1 MGASVA
7 MDKEVEV
14 SMAEDNTGLTSA
26 AKRTVSRRSFL
37 TGACAAGALAAVGGL
52 TACAGTPQN
61 DGQGTEGGSGS
72 GTNGDGAAGNAA
84 PSSIDKTYDTDLLIV
99 GAGGSGLACAVQAAL
114 NNMNFIVVDRNS
126 QVGGNASFV
135 EGMFAVNSSLQRE
148 QGIDIKP
155 ADVIEAEL
163 TRGQHRQKGD
173 YWLDLV
179 NNSADNISWCQEQ
192 GVQYSGTVDDYYGG
206 LFPTFHWFKEGKAA
220 VGYVEPMKNRLDE
233 LGVEL
238 HLNTTV
244 NGLIMQDKK
253 VAGAYADGDEG
264 TVQYNAKAV
273 VFATG
278 GFGGNAEV
286 IAEQGWDTDGVHI
299 VGSPNAAGDGYRLAM
314 DNGGKN
320 MMAGSAQS
328 ILYAIQAF
336 PAIDFHDAAENPI
349 NGYFGIAAGGPVL
362 WVNEACER
370 YSRENLTA
378 DNLVLQC
385 IPGKDNKANYVL
397 FDQAIFDQF
406 FGKDDDAKKMFQD
419 GLASNDGNS
428 LFQADTVEDLAGKF
442 DLDADALKATVDHY
456 NELCKAGADTDFGK
470 AADLMV
476 PVETAPLYMAK
487 LSYSYFFS
495 VGGIATDKK
504 RRVLDGDMNPIEGL
518 YAIGNDGNMLYRNV
532 YTINMP
538 GTAFGNQVNSGRE
551 AANAAMEYVQ
561 G

>member
-163 TRGQHRQKGD
+163 TRGQHRQNGD

-233 LGVEL
+233 LGGFDFVEL
-238 HLNTTV
+238 RFTTETPADCARILRAYRYGGRCDGPFTR
-244 NGLIMQDKK
+244 GLLYK
-253 VAGAYADGDEG
+253 
-264 TVQYNAKAV
+264 TV
-273 VFATG
+273 
-278 GFGGNAEV
+278 
-286 IAEQGWDTDGVHI
+286 
-299 VGSPNAAGDGYRLAM
+299 L
-314 DNGGKN
+314 
-320 MMAGSAQS
+320 
-328 ILYAIQAF
+328 
-336 PAIDFHDAAENPI
+336 
-349 NGYFGIAAGGPVL
+349 
-362 WVNEACER
+362 
-370 YSRENLTA
+370 
-378 DNLVLQC
+378 
-385 IPGKDNKANYVL
+385 
-397 FDQAIFDQF
+397 
-406 FGKDDDAKKMFQD
+406 
-419 GLASNDGNS
+419 
-428 LFQADTVEDLAGKF
+428 
-442 DLDADALKATVDHY
+442 
-456 NELCKAGADTDFGK
+456 
-470 AADLMV
+470 
-476 PVETAPLYMAK
+476 
-487 LSYSYFFS
+487 
-495 VGGIATDKK
+495 
-504 RRVLDGDMNPIEGL
+504 
-518 YAIGNDGNMLYRNV
+518 
-532 YTINMP
+532 
-538 GTAFGNQVNSGRE
+538 
-551 AANAAMEYVQ
+551 
-561 G
+561 

>member
-135 EGMFAVNSSLQRE
+135 EDMFAVNSSLQRE

-163 TRGQHRQKGD
+163 TRGQHRQNGD

-385 IPGKDNKANYVL
+385 IPGKDNKANYGVL
-397 FDQAIFDQF
+397 DQAIFDQF

-419 GLASNDGNS
+419 GLASNS

>member
-1 MGASVA
+1 MVYSNGGRGGV
-7 MDKEVEV
+7 
-14 SMAEDNTGLTSA
+14 TR
-26 AKRTVSRRSFL
+26 RTFL
-37 TGACAAGALAAVGGL
+37 AGACATGALALAGGL
-52 TACAGTPQN
+52 TACAQEPQAT
-61 DGQGTEGGSGS
+61 GQGDEGGSGS
-72 GTNGDGAAGNAA
+72 GTNGDAVLGN
-84 PSSIDKTYDTDLLIV
+84 PTPTHIDKTYDTDLLIV

-114 NNMNFIVVDRNS
+114 NGTNFILVEKGS

-135 EGMFAVNSSLQRE
+135 EGMFAVGSSLQRE
-148 QGIDIKP
+148 QGIEIAP
-155 ADVIEAEL
+155 ADIIEAEL
-163 TRGQHRQKGD
+163 TRGQHRQNGA

-179 NNSADNISWCQEQ
+179 NKSAENIEWCQEQ
-192 GVQYSGTVDDYYGG
+192 GVLYSGTVDDYYGG
-206 LFPTFHWFKEGKAA
+206 LFPTFHWFQDGKAQ
-220 VGYVEPMKNRLDE
+220 VGYVDPMKARLDE
-233 LGVEL
+233 LGVQL

-244 NGLIMQDKK
+244 NGLMREGDKGK
-253 VAGAYADGDEG
+253 ITGAYAEGDEG
-264 TVQYNAKAV
+264 TVQYNARAV

-286 IAEQGWDTDGVHI
+286 IAEQGWNTDGIHI

-314 DNGGKN
+314 DQGARNF
-320 MMAGSAQS
+320 MAQSAQS

-336 PAIDFHDAAENPI
+336 PPIDFHDAAENPI

-385 IPGKDNKANYVL
+385 IPGKGNKENYVV

-406 FGKDDDAKKMFQD
+406 FGKDDDAKKMFD
-419 GLASNDGNS
+419 DAVSKNTGDSLYRADSIGELAET
-428 LFQADTVEDLAGKF
+428 FQ
-442 DLDADALKATVDHY
+442 LDADALNAAVSHY
-456 NELCKAGADTDFGK
+456 NDLCAAGADTDFGK
-470 AADLMV
+470 SADLMV
-476 PVETAPLYMAK
+476 PIETAPFYMAK

-495 VGGIATDKK
+495 VGGITTDKQ
-504 RRVLDGDMNPIEGL
+504 RRVLDGDRNPIEGL

-551 AANAAMEYVQ
+551 AAMSVQEYLQNA
-561 G
+561 